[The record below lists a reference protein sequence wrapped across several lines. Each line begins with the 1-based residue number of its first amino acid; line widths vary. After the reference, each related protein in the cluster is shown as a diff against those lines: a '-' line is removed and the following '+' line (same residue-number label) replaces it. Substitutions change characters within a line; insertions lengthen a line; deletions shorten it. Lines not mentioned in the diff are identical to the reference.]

1 MSEEFK
7 LTNDPEFTA
16 EELEE
21 CKKRQPQ
28 KKRFAKVLTQAGP
41 IALCN
46 PSRAQDNA
54 AKAVMGEGS
63 VADLARGLEALFI
76 SMCVIPTGEE
86 MTAIITNDWPAL
98 ARDPEVIKAVNRLS
112 GAARGEYAKT

>member
-1 MSEEFK
+1 MSEFQ
-7 LTNDPEFTA
+7 LSNSPDITP

-28 KKRFAKVLTQAGP
+28 KKRFAKVVTAAGP
-41 IALCN
+41 IILCN

-63 VADLARGLEALFI
+63 VADLARGMEALFLA
-76 SMCVIPTGEE
+76 MCVIPTTEE
-86 MTAIITNDWPAL
+86 MTTIVTEDWPAVP
-98 ARDPEVIKAVNRLS
+98 RDPEVVKAINKLS
-112 GAARGEYAKT
+112 GSARGEYAKT